1 MPKFYELQ
9 DDTTE
14 KELLQ
19 VLNHLISHWEYEVV
33 EFKEANNDYDK
44 HKIGKYVS
52 AISNEA
58 NLKSLQYGWK
68 NVG

>member
-19 VLNHLISHWEYEVV
+19 VLNHLISHLEYEVV
-33 EFKEANNDYDK
+33 VFKEAKNDY
-44 HKIGKYVS
+44 
-52 AISNEA
+52 
-58 NLKSLQYGWK
+58 
-68 NVG
+68 